1 MAPPSAHRRLQMYGQ
16 GPIPRLA
23 PGAAHD
29 PRGYSPGYQ
38 GNVQQDIVDVENVRR
53 GLAQAGVVSFP
64 DLIDDLDARN
74 LPPQLKQATFLAVI
88 TQFGVPGA
96 QRLIPQ
102 NPTRRF
108 SFVVSNFLGKN
119 NVLFSYGKP
128 VDTGAGVGAG
138 LPIGNYYQE
147 QNGAISIDDI
157 WVFCNDTGESYPFTL
172 LGYEGGI
179 SVAGNKR

>member
-1 MAPPSAHRRLQMYGQ
+1 MAPPSQHRRLIRTGQ
-16 GPIPRLA
+16 GPVPRLA
-23 PGAAHD
+23 PGELHD
-29 PRGYSPGYQ
+29 PRGFSPAYRPDMQ
-38 GNVQQDIVDVENVRR
+38 ADEISNEEIRR
-53 GLAQAGVVSFP
+53 GVARGVVPFP
-64 DLIDDLDARN
+64 TLLDDLDAKN

-88 TQFGVPGA
+88 SRFGVAGA
-96 QRLIPQ
+96 VRLIPQ

-119 NVLFSYGKP
+119 LVLFSYGKP
-128 VDTGAGVGAG
+128 IDTGSGIGAG

-157 WVFCNDTGESYPFTL
+157 WVFCNDAGESYPFTM

-179 SVAGNKR
+179 SVTGNKA